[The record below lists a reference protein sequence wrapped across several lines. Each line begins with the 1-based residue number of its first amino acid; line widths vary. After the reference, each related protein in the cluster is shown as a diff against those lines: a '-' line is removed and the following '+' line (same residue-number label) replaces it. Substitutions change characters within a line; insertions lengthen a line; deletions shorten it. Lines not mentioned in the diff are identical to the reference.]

1 MKGKIKTYRT
11 YEWFAE
17 SCIKSLDEE
26 VELNYVKSVTD
37 CIFFMKGYCKMAECV
52 PIEVI
57 EHIAE
62 LYRNGRIA

>member
-62 LYRNGRIA
+62 LYRNGKIV